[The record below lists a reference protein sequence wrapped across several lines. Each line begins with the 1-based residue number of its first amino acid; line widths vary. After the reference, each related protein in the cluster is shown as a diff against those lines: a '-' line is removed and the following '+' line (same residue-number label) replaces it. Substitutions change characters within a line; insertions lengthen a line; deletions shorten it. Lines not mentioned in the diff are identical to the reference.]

1 MFASFARVYRSHKKT
16 LIALACVGVF
26 SALTTYAMPPSTP
39 YAGGET
45 LDPSCAP
52 GDINCTVSI
61 SQWTTVTGGIAYNS
75 GFVGIGTSTPDE
87 AIHIYNADNK
97 GIKLERT
104 DNPRYA
110 LIRIN
115 PEGGLEFNSAV
126 GVTGLRHDMQVAGVT
141 ALGIDASGNVGIKN
155 DNPVYDLDVIGDIN
169 FTGNLYRNGVL
180 FGGGG
185 SSLIGSTS
193 TEGSEAWLG
202 EGAGLGASPIT
213 TVMVGYEAGISAT
226 NARSSVF
233 VGVSAGAGA
242 ANAYNSTFIGEN
254 AGNNALYATRATF
267 IGRNAGNAV
276 ATDPMYDADVN
287 LDDFY
292 FHSVFIGDSAGDSA
306 LFANDSV
313 FIGTGS
319 GYSADNAYSSV
330 FSGANAGY
338 NATDASSA
346 VFSGYQAGTGATNAS
361 GSVFIGSRAGALAV
375 NAIGSTFVG
384 LGAGKTAINATNS
397 TFLGSAAGWEAT
409 NATKS
414 IFIGSNAGYQDAVNN
429 SGNTN
434 DYSILIG
441 PSTSTGG
448 FSNSIALGLGATNT
462 GSNQFMIGSSTRPI
476 DVTRWNGSAST
487 QCTITTGTG
496 IACTSDERLK
506 TNITELPG
514 DTLANLRNVDTVT
527 FNWKNGVGDTQIGF
541 IAQNLEQYFPQL
553 VATDTDGYKS
563 VYYAQMTPILTKA
576 IQELDV
582 QVQDIASLN
591 TEGSFATRVRAW
603 LADAQNGIQKLFAK
617 EIETQTLCVADEA
630 GQKTCLTKAQLDAL
644 IQASGEQSVVVPIVE
659 TQDPDPQPVVEES
672 ESTSEGDAQQ
682 L

>member
-1 MFASFARVYRSHKKT
+1 
-16 LIALACVGVF
+16 
-26 SALTTYAMPPSTP
+26 
-39 YAGGET
+39 
-45 LDPSCAP
+45 
-52 GDINCTVSI
+52 
-61 SQWTTVTGGIAYNS
+61 
-75 GFVGIGTSTPDE
+75 
-87 AIHIYNADNK
+87 
-97 GIKLERT
+97 
-104 DNPRYA
+104 
-110 LIRIN
+110 
-115 PEGGLEFNSAV
+115 
-126 GVTGLRHDMQVAGVT
+126 
-141 ALGIDASGNVGIKN
+141 
-155 DNPVYDLDVIGDIN
+155 
-169 FTGNLYRNGVL
+169 
-180 FGGGG
+180 
-185 SSLIGSTS
+185 
-193 TEGSEAWLG
+193 
-202 EGAGLGASPIT
+202 
-213 TVMVGYEAGISAT
+213 
-226 NARSSVF
+226 
-233 VGVSAGAGA
+233 
-242 ANAYNSTFIGEN
+242 
-254 AGNNALYATRATF
+254 
-267 IGRNAGNAV
+267 
-276 ATDPMYDADVN
+276 
-287 LDDFY
+287 
-292 FHSVFIGDSAGDSA
+292 
-306 LFANDSV
+306 
-313 FIGTGS
+313 
-319 GYSADNAYSSV
+319 
-330 FSGANAGY
+330 
-338 NATDASSA
+338 